1 MTKRQIVTY
10 SDQYQK
16 GLPFV
21 YDKSCLVVCMHPPV
35 NNRGTRFR
43 GNEIGPQKF
52 SLEPILFS
60 SLIVLIALFFFTSGE
75 SSCA

>member
-1 MTKRQIVTY
+1 MRKREKGIF
-10 SDQYQK
+10 SPQYQK
-16 GLPFV
+16 GPPFV